1 MIAVCLSV
9 ASVRAEIT
17 DVMKASQIDSM
28 LAKMHSGDQVVHQ
41 RSAFSILL
49 GVREGKP
56 AAQELYRDHGTI
68 IHVRKGSGT
77 FTVAGRPHDIAAGD
91 VLHAPRNTPFIIDP
105 RGGRIEFLALRVH
118 VIGDATSRGRAAEP
132 TATPSAGRAAGAV
145 GPAAAGRGV
154 QRQIVPDV
162 IKKDVIDATFA
173 NNSVNQPIGST
184 GTVAYTT
191 NYVIYAGR
199 QPPWE
204 SHAHCVDIA
213 FVRAG
218 SGMTQVGG
226 TIVNPK
232 DDPSGPGEI
241 RGTGVT
247 GARDV
252 AIADGDI
259 VVVPRGTPHHQQ
271 PHMPRLGYMLVKVWT
286 DE

>member
-1 MIAVCLSV
+1 MAGVCLSV
-9 ASVRAEIT
+9 PSVRAEIT

-28 LAKMHSGDQVVHQ
+28 LAKMHAGDQVVHQ
-41 RSAFSILL
+41 RSAFSIFL
-49 GVREGKP
+49 GVREGTP
-56 AAQELYRDHGTI
+56 GAQELYKDYGTI

-91 VLHAPRNTPFIIDP
+91 VLHAPRNTPFTLDP

-118 VIGDATSRGRAAEP
+118 VVGDATSRGRAGG
-132 TATPSAGRAAGAV
+132 PSATAPAGAGAV
-145 GPAAAGRGV
+145 GGAAAGRGA

-173 NNSVNQPIGST
+173 NNSVNQPIGTT
-184 GTVAYTT
+184 GTAAYTT

-204 SHAHCVDIA
+204 SHAHCFDIA

-252 AIADGDI
+252 AIANGDI